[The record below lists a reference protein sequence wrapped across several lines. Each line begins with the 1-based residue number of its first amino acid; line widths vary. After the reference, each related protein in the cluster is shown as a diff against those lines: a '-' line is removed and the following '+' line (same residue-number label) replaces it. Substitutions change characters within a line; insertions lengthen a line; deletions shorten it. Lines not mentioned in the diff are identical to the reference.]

1 MAHPQSNDAFLA
13 GNRIGSWI
21 LPRPSDPVTSDDHLD
36 GRVLA
41 RLGSTEIARR
51 ERARRPKVRTGCVT
65 CKTRRVKC
73 DERKPACA
81 RCESAKVTCQGYV
94 EAIDRRRKSVVARP
108 VATRPL
114 APRSSTPRMQEMIV
128 AQSILPS
135 ISTLPLAG
143 HQDGAYFDYF
153 RHQVTSNLAGF
164 YTCPAWSQLVSE
176 GLQDDCIQHSILA
189 VGALIRAVSTQKSLI
204 PDTSSPTS
212 TEEDT
217 YAVAQHRNIA
227 LRHHVKAVKS
237 LRERIEVMA
246 TTAPRT
252 VVVSTLLL
260 VVFELVQGQARIAE
274 TLLDSSLRILKDLIT
289 IFQTNTEEQAK
300 RVRDSGFQD
309 MEHVLPCISVMSH
322 LSNISRPQHQ
332 FPSFFQVEPELRSG
346 DLDCSSVSEFFSS
359 WGRFFTSGSIFVGH
373 SASTVTST
381 NPPDDIA
388 VMRREVFLS
397 QLQRWKDVMDHYARS
412 PLVDDASKKA
422 LRIAQIHWLLLH
434 ISLTCCLDATQVAY
448 DAFKE
453 EFRELTMKC
462 IGLYRDS
469 LSHPRPTSVLL
480 GQGLILP
487 LCTVVRACRDHDIRM
502 MAVEALNELPPS
514 MVPWDII
521 STMDGILG
529 AVLLEEIGRDKDGS
543 VPPQA
548 RWFWLRDEDAPAE
561 GTEKCGKIYQCVM
574 LGEDG
579 QQVYA
584 SLSPLDNVRRE
595 ICTVRRCA
603 GIHSLDAS
611 DGLGT

>member
-1 MAHPQSNDAFLA
+1 MAHPPSNDAFVA
-13 GNRIGSWI
+13 GNRIGAWI
-21 LPRPSDPVTSDDHLD
+21 LPRPSDSAASDGPPD
-36 GRVLA
+36 GHILGH
-41 RLGSTEIARR
+41 LGSTEVARR

-65 CKTRRVKC
+65 CKARRVKC
-73 DERKPACA
+73 DERKPTCA
-81 RCESAKVTCQGYV
+81 RCESARATCQGYV
-94 EAIDRRRKSVVARP
+94 EAIDRRRKSVVTRP
-108 VATRPL
+108 MAARPL
-114 APRSSTPRMQEMIV
+114 APRSPTPQMQEIMV
-128 AQSILPS
+128 APAIPPS

-164 YTCPAWSQLVSE
+164 YTCPVWSQLVSE

-189 VGALIRAVSTQKSLI
+189 VGALIRAVGSQKTLV
-204 PDTSSPTS
+204 PETSSPNT
-212 TEEDT
+212 TEDP
-217 YAVAQHRNIA
+217 YAVAQHRNTA
-227 LRHHVKAVKS
+227 LRHHLKAVKH

-246 TTAPRT
+246 TAAPRT

-260 VVFELVQGQARIAE
+260 VVFELVQGQAKIAE

-289 IFQTNTEEQAK
+289 IFQTNPKEQASC
-300 RVRDSGFQD
+300 VRDSGFQD

-332 FPSFFQVEPELRSG
+332 FPSYFKVEPEFRS
-346 DLDCSSVSEFFSS
+346 DDPDCSSVSEFFSS

-373 SASTVTST
+373 SISTVTPT
-381 NPPDDIA
+381 NPPDDLA
-388 VMRREVFLS
+388 LMRQEIFLS
-397 QLQRWKDVMDHYARS
+397 QLQRWKDVMVHYASS
-412 PLVDDASKKA
+412 PTVDAASKKA

-434 ISLTCCLDATQVAY
+434 ISLACCLDTTQVAY

-453 EFRELTMKC
+453 EFKELTMKC

-502 MAVEALNELPPS
+502 MAVEALSELPRS

-529 AVLLEEIGRDKDGS
+529 AVLLEEIGRDEDGS

-548 RWFWLRDEDAPAE
+548 RWFWLRDEDAPVE

-584 SLSPLDNVRRE
+584 RLSPLDDVRRE
-595 ICTVRRCA
+595 ICNVRRCA
-603 GIHSLDAS
+603 GIHSLDAG

>member
-1 MAHPQSNDAFLA
+1 MAHPQSVDGFLA
-13 GNRIGSWI
+13 GNRIGAWI
-21 LPRPSDPVTSDDHLD
+21 LPRPSDPATSDDLLD
-36 GRVLA
+36 GRVLG
-41 RLGSTEIARR
+41 RLGSTEVARR

-65 CKTRRVKC
+65 CKARRVKC
-73 DERKPACA
+73 DERKPTCV
-81 RCESAKVTCQGYV
+81 RCESARVACQGYV
-94 EAIDRRRKSVVARP
+94 EAIDRRRKSVVAWP
-108 VATRPL
+108 AATRPL
-114 APRSSTPRMQEMIV
+114 APRSHTPEMQEIIV
-128 AQSILPS
+128 TAIPPS

-164 YTCPAWSQLVSE
+164 YTCPVWSQLVSE
-176 GLQDDCIQHSILA
+176 GLHDDCIQHSILA
-189 VGALIRAVSTQKSLI
+189 VGALIRAVSTQKCII
-204 PDTSSPTS
+204 PDTSSLNT

-217 YAVAQHRNIA
+217 YAITQHRNIA
-227 LRHHVKAVKS
+227 LRHHLKAVKS

-260 VVFELVQGQARIAE
+260 VVFELVQGQAKIAE

-289 IFQTNTEEQAK
+289 IFQTRTEEQA
-300 RVRDSGFQD
+300 RCVRDSGFQD

-332 FPSFFQVEPELRSG
+332 FPTFFRVEPELRS
-346 DLDCSSVSEFFSS
+346 DDPDCSSISEFFRS
-359 WGRFFTSGSIFVGH
+359 WGRFFTSSSIFVGH

-388 VMRREVFLS
+388 LMRQEILLS
-397 QLQRWKDVMDHYARS
+397 QLQRWKDVMVHYARS

-422 LRIAQIHWLLLH
+422 LRIAQIHRLLLH
-434 ISLTCCLDATQVAY
+434 ISLACCLDATQVAY

-462 IGLYRDS
+462 IGLFRDS

-502 MAVEALNELPPS
+502 MAVEALNELPRS

-529 AVLLEEIGRDKDGS
+529 AALLEEIGRDKDAS

-574 LGEDG
+574 LREDG
-579 QQVYA
+579 QQKYA
-584 SLSPLDNVRRE
+584 RLSPLDNVRRE
-595 ICTVRRCA
+595 ICNVRRCA

-611 DGLGT
+611 DGLYA